1 MNVAHHR
8 SGSRRHERRAR
19 EGGAV
24 VVELAIVSLFLISIF
39 AGTYDYGQAWRTG
52 LAANEAART
61 GARVGS
67 ARGPE
72 RDADFIALSGVKSAL
87 ESSGKLDDVERVV
100 VFRSTTANGR
110 VPNACK
116 TGSTSNC
123 QVITGANFQSDW
135 EDDGVQDGTGTTGCL
150 AIASSTGWCPTTRI
164 NDQIT
169 AEYYG
174 IWIKLRHD
182 YEFPLLGS
190 GTDVARTAVMRLEPK
205 VA

>member
-1 MNVAHHR
+1 M
-8 SGSRRHERRAR
+8 
-19 EGGAV
+19 
-24 VVELAIVSLFLISIF
+24 VELAIVSLFLISIF

-52 LAANEAART
+52 LSANEAART

-72 RDADFIALSGVKSAL
+72 RDADYFALSGVKAAL

-116 TGSTSNC
+116 TGSNSNC
-123 QVITGANFQSDW
+123 QVITGANFRSTW
-135 EDDGVQDGTGTTGCL
+135 NLSPMTTVTGTTGCL
-150 AIASSTGWCPTTRI
+150 SIASSSGWCPTTRI
-164 NDQIT
+164 NDQET

-174 IWIKLRHD
+174 IWVKLRHD

-190 GTDVARTAVMRLEPK
+190 GTDVSRTAVMRLEPK